1 MLLLD
6 YMIAL
11 SLATPLPAGKNK
23 DLSILVN
30 EVSYVL
36 DYSRKLAKYADE
48 EDLMPG
54 LGHVSL
60 AGGVLAQE
68 GKASEVRDGGSCCC
82 TFRQVTIFRQRDLND

>member
-1 MLLLD
+1 MV
-6 YMIAL
+6 
-11 SLATPLPAGKNK
+11 S
-23 DLSILVN
+23 

-60 AGGVLAQE
+60 AGGALAQE
-68 GKASEVRDGGSCCC
+68 GKAREVRSNLKTRRPECEQKGIDLAH
-82 TFRQVTIFRQRDLND
+82 RHYQRLWPAFPA

>member
-1 MLLLD
+1 M
-6 YMIAL
+6 
-11 SLATPLPAGKNK
+11 
-23 DLSILVN
+23 
-30 EVSYVL
+30 L

-68 GKASEVRDGGSCCC
+68 GKAREVRGKRGIWLLNIRAVTRESFPPYGELM
-82 TFRQVTIFRQRDLND
+82 TFIR